1 METADGQE
9 GVAFEGIADQRR
21 CRRLTMVPSLSAVDD
36 SEAESNIGQ
45 GEFLDLLNPVLSAS
59 LAGFDVDCAGA
70 NGVSNQQVRE
80 SKQVNGSGVSLELLQ
95 SSIPEVEE
103 DLKER
108 GWGEEESSPTVHD
121 LPRAMIKESGRDHGN
136 AKIIDRLPAQ
146 GASGSKFATSG
157 HKPDR
162 LAKGAVEGRGTRI
175 RPWRGPL
182 PRPKPAL
189 LPVLGDF
196 LPRKLTDQPCR
207 AISEEKSGLGSPG
220 KKSTLDG
227 PSDHVGYSQEQLRER
242 AKFFGRPKLDLQAY
256 RAKRLGKNLISF
268 PAVRAQ
274 IQSTTSLRRLQV
286 AESFP
291 RQEDR

>member
-1 METADGQE
+1 
-9 GVAFEGIADQRR
+9 
-21 CRRLTMVPSLSAVDD
+21 
-36 SEAESNIGQ
+36 
-45 GEFLDLLNPVLSAS
+45 
-59 LAGFDVDCAGA
+59 
-70 NGVSNQQVRE
+70 
-80 SKQVNGSGVSLELLQ
+80 
-95 SSIPEVEE
+95 VEE

-146 GASGSKFATSG
+146 GASGSKFPTSG

-256 RAKRLGKNLISF
+256 RAKRLGK
-268 PAVRAQ
+268 
-274 IQSTTSLRRLQV
+274 T
-286 AESFP
+286 
-291 RQEDR
+291 